1 MYPWCQLDLLA
12 GLYKMISFSGNR
24 TRASIGRVAE
34 LRTTEAASVIY
45 LRLWSDGKDAQ
56 ALIAREFNKELGIID
71 GNKAFRALETFWQ
84 LLTLHKLKPLAQ
96 YSLHCVYIGIDE
108 SCLANFINTA
118 GDGNKADALLIAR
131 LLVSPHVAE
140 FLTSCASEFGLVL
153 KRMKHRTPEYL
164 TLNLPEIITIH

>member
-1 MYPWCQLDLLA
+1 
-12 GLYKMISFSGNR
+12 MINFSGR
-24 TRASIGRVAE
+24 RAKAPAGHLDE
-34 LRTTEAASVIY
+34 LHCTEATSVIY
-45 LRLWSDGKDAQ
+45 FRLWSEGDGARAQ
-56 ALIAREFNKELGIID
+56 IASDFNKDLGMID

-84 LLTLHKLKPLAQ
+84 LLTLHKVKPLAQ

-140 FLTSCASEFGLVL
+140 FLTSCASEFGLAL
-153 KRMKHRTPEYL
+153 KRIKHRTPEYL
-164 TLNLPEIITIH
+164 TLSLPKIITIH